1 VPLTAEE
8 ATNTIARMG
17 GEADSGR
24 RQDEQEAVKGS
35 GTQRAGVEPDDESD
49 WLESFRDV
57 RFSWDTPG
65 QERGSPL
72 PSGDNWLFS
81 FQPEREGDESEEP
94 DAELE
99 TDRPS
104 VDLPDDW
111 SRAPSDVAGPPSAA
125 DAPRVSRSPRRMAV
139 VAPLVVLLVVV
150 GAVVGV
156 ALIGRGGGT
165 ESSSSGRSTNTVPRS
180 AVTST
185 TAPATAPSTVPVPS
199 TPAAFTVHATCAGRD
214 CSLAVHDVPGKA
226 AKRVG
231 SLRSGDVVQV
241 ACSTHG
247 ELVADK
253 DTGQQSDVWYRL
265 ADRPG
270 YTSAAYLQ
278 GPTVPDCG

>member
-1 VPLTAEE
+1 
-8 ATNTIARMG
+8 MG

-24 RQDEQEAVKGS
+24 HQDEREAAKAS
-35 GTQRAGVEPDDESD
+35 GTPRAGVEPDDPSD

-72 PSGDNWLFS
+72 PSDDNWLFS
-81 FQPEREGDESEEP
+81 FEREREGDESEES
-94 DAELE
+94 DAALE
-99 TDRPS
+99 TDRAS
-104 VDLPDDW
+104 VDLPDDR

-125 DAPRVSRSPRRMAV
+125 DAPRGRRSPRRMAV
-139 VAPLVVLLVVV
+139 VAALVVLLAVV
-150 GAVVGV
+150 GGVVGV

-165 ESSSSGRSTNTVPRS
+165 KSSSSGRSTNTVSRS

-199 TPAAFTVHATCAGRD
+199 TPAAFTVHSTCEGRD
-214 CSLAVHDVPGKA
+214 CSLAVHDVPSTA
-226 AKRVG
+226 AKKVG
-231 SLRSGDVVQV
+231 SLGSGDVVQV

-270 YTSAAYLQ
+270 YSSAAYLQ
-278 GPTVPDCG
+278 GPTVPECG